1 MIGEI
6 SIDGVY
12 IPALLL
18 LVLVAVVLVALLSRL
33 FVMVGL
39 YRFATNRPLA
49 DIALF
54 LLLLAAVAWM
64 TSGWGLRT

>member
-12 IPALLL
+12 IPTLLL
-18 LVLVAVVLVALLSRL
+18 LVLVAVVLLELLSRL
-33 FVMVGL
+33 FVMAGL
-39 YRFATNRPLA
+39 YRFVTYRPLA

-54 LLLLAAVAWM
+54 LLLLAAVVWI
-64 TSGWGLRT
+64 TDRWGLRT